1 MSLACAVCGTDRIT
15 MTVETDNGLKALCD
29 ACYPPVAEQARKV
42 AASEAAERRF
52 HSRQLWEPR

>member
-1 MSLACAVCGTDRIT
+1 MSLECVVCGTDRIT
-15 MTVETDNGLKALCD
+15 MTVETETGIKPLCES
-29 ACYPPVAEQARKV
+29 CYKPVAEQARKV